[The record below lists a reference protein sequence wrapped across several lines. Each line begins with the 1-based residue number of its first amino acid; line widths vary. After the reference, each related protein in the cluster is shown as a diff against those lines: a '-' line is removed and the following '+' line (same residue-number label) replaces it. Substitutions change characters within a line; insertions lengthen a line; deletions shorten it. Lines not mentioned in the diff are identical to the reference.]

1 MRAHSSLRLAAMAMS
16 QQSLPPVNQ
25 YTGSYTE
32 DVDGDG
38 VRFNAFEH
46 EDASIA
52 YDPLSAN
59 RRFTGAADLA
69 VLGTLVFAGA
79 TRNSISV
86 MVPDCLMP
94 LEDGIV
100 RVDLR
105 HHVGLSLGSAVDM
118 TNWSPEAHLE
128 RALCPGSLSDT
139 LGLQRR
145 AYWDELSPILKRW
158 KSVNDSKCPD
168 CGDVIK
174 INMGR
179 HIRLKHTT
187 YMCFWRCPVL
197 SCSLWFKSEL
207 NAKDHIEGIHHFKEG
222 HGLSFYECLR
232 RHGMEW
238 FASRR
243 FFDQRQDAT
252 QSLWMDMALA
262 RRSGQELRNSYIITN
277 SPEYA
282 PLRRFFK
289 AAVDALQLV
298 FDRSFVTSVQP
309 RSLITQMQEAVA
321 DCDDGSSDDGMMLL
335 SLPHNI
341 PEVTFP
347 VVEETRDE
355 DTPVVISRRLTPA
368 NRPLQLLEAGRLGAS
383 AIEHLPSRPAVP
395 DLCIASSS
403 LLSALDPL
411 PLDRLSRH
419 TVEEIR
425 LWPAADRH
433 AILAVA
439 NRDIR
444 IARQN
449 IAELMV
455 YVDDHAAH
463 LANCASANDDSLT
476 LMSAE
481 LIPRLE
487 GGGDTSGSG

>member
-1 MRAHSSLRLAAMAMS
+1 MAMS
-16 QQSLPPVNQ
+16 RQSLPPVNQ

-38 VRFNAFEH
+38 VRLNAFDH
-46 EDASIA
+46 DDASIA
-52 YDPLSAN
+52 FDPLSAN
-59 RRFTGAADLA
+59 RRFPGAADLA
-69 VLGTLVFAGA
+69 VLGTLVFAGP
-79 TRNSISV
+79 TCHSISV
-86 MVPDCLMP
+86 MVPDCLQPPVDNM
-94 LEDGIV
+94 V
-100 RVDLR
+100 RIDLR
-105 HHVGLSLGSAVDM
+105 HHVGLSLGPAVDM
-118 TNWSPEAHLE
+118 TRWSPEAQLD
-128 RALCPGSLSDT
+128 RALCPGPLLDT
-139 LGLQRR
+139 LELQRR
-145 AYWDELSPILKRW
+145 DFWAELNPILKQW
-158 KSVNDSKCPD
+158 KCVNGSKCPD
-168 CGDVIK
+168 CGELIK

-187 YMCFWRCPVL
+187 FQCLWRCPVL

-243 FFDQRQDAT
+243 FFDERNRAT

-262 RRSGQELRNSYIITN
+262 RRSGQELHNSYVVTN

-289 AAVDALQLV
+289 AAVEGLQLV
-298 FDRSFVTSVQP
+298 CDRSFVTSMQP
-309 RSLITQMQEAVA
+309 RSLVKQMRDAVA
-321 DCDDGSSDDGMMLL
+321 DCDDGSSEDGMMLL
-335 SLPHNI
+335 SMPHDI

-347 VVEETRDE
+347 VLEETRDE
-355 DTPVVISRRLTPA
+355 ETPAVITRRLTPA
-368 NRPLQLLEAGRLGAS
+368 NRPLQLLEAGRLGAF
-383 AIEHLPSRPAVP
+383 ATEHVPSRPAVP

-403 LLSALDPL
+403 LLSVLDPL

-419 TVEEIR
+419 TVDEIS

-439 NRDIR
+439 NRDVR
-444 IARQN
+444 VARQN
-449 IAELMV
+449 IAELML

-476 LMSAE
+476 LMSTE
-481 LIPRLE
+481 LVPRLE
-487 GGGDTSGSG
+487 GGIRAVLDEAANL